1 MTNASAG
8 YAYVNSVLWD
18 YDVLLDPNKD
28 FARAMQVVNVPH
40 TFLVNGKGKSSGNT
54 TITRTVTKKRCTRNC

>member
-1 MTNASAG
+1 MNIVAVSIDDQRSIRRCAVREQR
-8 YAYVNSVLWD
+8 AWD

-40 TFLVNGKGKSSGNT
+40 TFLVNGKGNRLAT
-54 TITRTVTKKRCTRNC
+54 QQLR